1 MELIKTD
8 IEGLIIIEPQVFGDP
23 RGFFMETYHQRRYQ
37 ESDIPSQ
44 FVQDNLSFSVAKT
57 LRGLH
62 YQARQPQAKLVQ
74 VLTGEVFDVAVDVR
88 PGSPTFGQWEGVV
101 LSEENRRQFYVPEG
115 FAHGFCVLSETA
127 HFMYKCSTF
136 YAPEDEVGILWS
148 DPAIGIDWPVT
159 DPIISAK
166 DRQFEPLAA
175 IPQREAATSLIPVII
190 PRWKTFPPN
199 WDDPD
204 HRTDGAAR
212 A

>member
-1 MELIKTD
+1 MGHKMKVIKTE
-8 IEGLIIIEPQVFGDP
+8 IEGLIIVEPRVFEDP
-23 RGFFMETYHQRRYQ
+23 RGFFMETYHQSRYQ
-37 ESDIPSQ
+37 ECGIASQ

-88 PGSPTFGQWEGVV
+88 PGSPTFGKWEGVV
-101 LSEENRRQFYVPEG
+101 LSEQNKRQFFVPEG

-148 DPAIGIDWPVT
+148 DPEIGIDWPVT

-166 DRQFEPLAA
+166 DRLFEPLAA
-175 IPQREAATSLIPVII
+175 ISKEKLPQI
-190 PRWKTFPPN
+190 
-199 WDDPD
+199 
-204 HRTDGAAR
+204 
-212 A
+212 